1 VLLRADRDSLPRSER
16 GGTGGAAQHPLYQL
30 LRSAAAAWLVA
41 GAAVL
46 ADTGTRITLEQ
57 GVVRARPA
65 AAEATLELFVD
76 GPSDPP
82 PILGAAAR
90 DGDAVVFAPRF
101 PLQPGLRYR
110 AVYRAP
116 GQPPL
121 VELLQLAAVAETPPT
136 ALERVDPSPDVLPE
150 NLLKLY
156 LHFSAPMSRGEAYRR
171 IRLIDEDGEAVEL
184 AFLEIDQELWDKDGK
199 RLTLLFDPGRVK
211 RELLPNQEVGSPL
224 REGRAYTLVVDRG
237 WPDARGRALAS
248 EGRKRFRVGPPDHA
262 PPRTSEWRVVPPP
275 AGTRD
280 ALVVTFPEPL
290 DRALLERVIEVLDR
304 SGGSLEGAVA
314 VETSQTR
321 WSFTPAE
328 AWKPGRHLLRAA
340 TILEDLAGNSLGR
353 PFEVDVFERVE
364 DRVLQVNETL
374 YFDVR

>member
-1 VLLRADRDSLPRSER
+1 VLLRADR
-16 GGTGGAAQHPLYQL
+16 
-30 LRSAAAAWLVA
+30 LRSFAALWLVA
-41 GAAVL
+41 GAAPA
-46 ADTGTRITLEQ
+46 ADTGTRITLEA
-57 GVVRARPA
+57 GEIRARPA

-82 PILGAAAR
+82 PILGDATR

-116 GQPPL
+116 GRQPL
-121 VELLQLAAVAETPPT
+121 VEVLQAAPAPDAPPT
-136 ALERVDPSPDVLPE
+136 TLERVDPSPDVLPE

-171 IRLIDEDGEAVEL
+171 IRLLDEDGKAVEL
-184 AFLEIDQELWDKDGK
+184 AFLEIDQELWDQDGR

-211 RELLPNQEVGSPL
+211 RELLPNEEVGSPL

-237 WPDARGRALAS
+237 WPDARGRTLAR
-248 EGRKRFRVGPPDHA
+248 EGRKSFRVGPPDHA
-262 PPRTSEWRVVPPP
+262 PPKTSEWRVVPPQ
-275 AGTRD
+275 AGSRD

-290 DRALLERVIEVLDR
+290 DRALLERVVEVLDR
-304 SGGSLEGAVA
+304 AGAPLEGAVA

-321 WSFTPAE
+321 WRFTPAE
-328 AWKPGRHLLRAA
+328 PWKAGRHLLRAA

-353 PFEVDVFERVE
+353 PFEVDVFDRVE
-364 DRVLQVNETL
+364 ERVLQVNETL
-374 YFDVR
+374 YFEVR

>member
-1 VLLRADRDSLPRSER
+1 ML
-16 GGTGGAAQHPLYQL
+16 L
-30 LRSAAAAWLVA
+30 LRSAAALFV
-41 GAAVL
+41 AAV
-46 ADTGTRITLEQ
+46 AAQAAVAETRITLEE

-65 AAEATLELFVD
+65 AAGATLTLFVD

-82 PILGAAAR
+82 PILGAVAR
-90 DGDAVVFAPRF
+90 DGDALVFLPRYS
-101 PLQPGLRYR
+101 LQAGLRYR
-110 AVYRAP
+110 AVYTAP

-121 VELLQLAAVAETPPT
+121 VEVLQVPAAAPTPPAT
-136 ALERVDPSPDVLPE
+136 LERVDPSPAVLPE

-171 IRLIDEDGEAVEL
+171 IRLLDDAGKAVEL
-184 AFLEIDQELWDKDGK
+184 AFLEIDQELWDESGT

-211 RELLPNQEVGSPL
+211 RELLPNEEVGSPR
-224 REGRAYTLVVDRG
+224 REGRAYTLVVERG
-237 WPDARGRALAS
+237 WPDARGRPLAS
-248 EGRKRFRVGPPDHA
+248 EGRKSFRVGPPDHA
-262 PPRTSEWRVVPPP
+262 APKTSEWRIEAPP

-304 SGGSLEGAVA
+304 AGNPLEGEVEVA
-314 VETSQTR
+314 ASQTR

-328 AWKPGRHLLRAA
+328 PWKAGRHLLRAA

-364 DRVLQVNETL
+364 DRVLDVNETL
-374 YFDVR
+374 PFEVR

>member
-1 VLLRADRDSLPRSER
+1 MRSLAALL
-16 GGTGGAAQHPLYQL
+16 L
-30 LRSAAAAWLVA
+30 LA
-41 GAAVL
+41 GAGQA
-46 ADTGTRITLEQ
+46 AGSGTRITLEA
-57 GVVRARPA
+57 GVVRARPG
-65 AAEATLELFVD
+65 AAEATLELFVV
-76 GPSDPP
+76 GPTEPP
-82 PILGAAAR
+82 PILGNAAL
-90 DGDAVVFAPRF
+90 DGDALVFAPRF
-101 PLQPGLRYR
+101 PLQAGMRYR

-116 GQPPL
+116 GLPPL
-121 VELLQLAAVAETPPT
+121 VEVLEVAAAPDRPT
-136 ALERVDPSPDVLPE
+136 TTLERIDPSLEVLPE

-171 IRLIDEDGEAVEL
+171 IRLLDDGDKKVEL
-184 AFLEIDQELWDKDGK
+184 AFLEIDQELWDFDGR

-211 RELLPNQEVGSPL
+211 RELLPNEEVGSPL

-248 EGRKRFRVGPPDHA
+248 EGRKRFRVGPPHHA
-262 PPRTSEWRVVPPP
+262 PPKTSDWRVVPPP
-275 AGTRD
+275 GVTRA

-304 SGGSLEGAVA
+304 AGNPLEGEVEVA
-314 VETSQTR
+314 ASQTR

-328 AWKPGRHLLRAA
+328 PWKAGRHLLRAA

-364 DRVLQVNETL
+364 DRVLDVNETL
-374 YFDVR
+374 PFEVR